1 MGDVLATQTLYFVC
15 PEAIVADHPVLKG
28 RTVVQIGMKK
38 QSFLNVVFKRFVD
51 YCNEKLA
58 SSSLSSSTIALADLE
73 FVHATVL
80 NGDDNA
86 EGAALMKN
94 DRITV
99 RREQEDDRCATA
111 KHAREQRDSE
121 RYYFEQFAGLVVQR
135 PLLLPA
141 AAQGPVDDMADVI
154 LNCQQ
159 GGSSLNGLVHC
170 HSFMIRARCAWLWG
184 LIEDARKLENGR
196 QSVLTLPVDA
206 EDHEHDC
213 ADNDDNDDDDGR
225 IVDIKNY
232 QPVKVE
238 ESPAAAHIESDE
250 DDRAG
255 VRDHAT
261 DHSVTHAPNKVW
273 VNVPYSA
280 EAVRILLEY
289 CYTNR
294 VFCLGLEAFSKACKK
309 QSIFKKNTGPVPPI
323 TMRHNK
329 WPNMGVSTVTMAT
342 ALEATRLAHVAGFPR
357 LALMCEVAASNH
369 VTFDN
374 VVEALI
380 ACETIETEYGS
391 PLVHLRKI
399 AMRILIQT
407 DYDFDG
413 GVGDFL
419 KYALKEKGSLLV
431 PTLLAGTNQLLEASH
446 EDQKNK
452 HSSQSPISVSAR
464 TATPRNKRDWKTSVY
479 SNLEKFD
486 RADALERARERKRR
500 RKLKRGEEVAAVAND
515 GWAVRFAQGL
525 VENRLQKMW
534 PKCGVRSASK
544 IMAPYVPAKSA
555 PKAAPKLQQQ
565 QARKPAAPRRRGGP

>member
-1 MGDVLATQTLYFVC
+1 
-15 PEAIVADHPVLKG
+15 
-28 RTVVQIGMKK
+28 
-38 QSFLNVVFKRFVD
+38 
-51 YCNEKLA
+51 
-58 SSSLSSSTIALADLE
+58 LADLE

-99 RREQEDDRCATA
+99 RREQEDDRCVTA
-111 KHAREQRDSE
+111 KHARVQRDSE
-121 RYYFEQFAGLVVQR
+121 RHYFEQLAGLVVQR

-141 AAQGPVDDMADVI
+141 AAQGTMVDDMADVI

-206 EDHEHDC
+206 EDHDHDC
-213 ADNDDNDDDDGR
+213 ADNADDDDDGR
-225 IVDIKNY
+225 IVDITNY
-232 QPVKVE
+232 RPVKVE
-238 ESPAAAHIESDE
+238 ESSAAAHIESDE
-250 DDRAG
+250 DDRAV

-380 ACETIETEYGS
+380 ACETIENEYGS

-407 DYDFDG
+407 DYDLDG

-500 RKLKRGEEVAAVAND
+500 RKLKRGEEVATVAND

-534 PKCGVRSASK
+534 QHTKCGVKFGIRGGSK
-544 IMAPYVPAKSA
+544 TMAPA

-565 QARKPAAPRRRGGP
+565 QHARKPAAPRRRGGP